1 MKKPQLTIITLIFL
15 LTFPAS
21 FAHAQTET
29 GSAYI
34 VQTGDWLSKIAQ
46 TFYDDPKAYQQIV
59 DATNAQIIV
68 NAVTANEAY
77 CQ

>member
-1 MKKPQLTIITLIFL
+1 MKRL
-15 LTFPAS
+15 LYALACAVFIASPS

-34 VQTGDWLSKIAQ
+34 VRTGDWLSKIAQ
-46 TFYDDPKAYQQIV
+46 TFYDDPKAFQQIV

-68 NAVTANEAY
+68 SAVTANEAY